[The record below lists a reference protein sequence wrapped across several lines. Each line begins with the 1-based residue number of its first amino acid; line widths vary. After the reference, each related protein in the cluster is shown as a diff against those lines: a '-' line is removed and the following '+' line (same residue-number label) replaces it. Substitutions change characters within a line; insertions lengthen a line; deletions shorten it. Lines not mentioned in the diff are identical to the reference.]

1 MLRFSDS
8 VRVAAALALLSSAR
22 PALAEDPEP
31 TLEELA
37 EKVEV
42 LTEEI
47 RHAREEAVLPETD
60 EELKSWYGMGPAASK
75 VYSKT
80 SGLSI
85 GGYAE
90 YFVQIPTGTDG
101 SERRGDMLRMV
112 PYLGYKFNDKILMN
126 TEIEIEHGSTEANLS
141 GEEGAVSIEFCY
153 LDFLLSEAANVRAG
167 NLLMPVGFLNEM
179 HEPPFY
185 WGNARPEIEQRIIPT
200 TWHELG
206 VGLHGAIASTVSYR
220 GYLVNGLNARGFDD
234 TGIRE
239 GRQGGT
245 EPLFEDIAGVFALR
259 IEPGPALSLGGSI
272 YGGQS
277 AQNQEFSGEEI
288 RGTTILTEGHVE
300 VRAGGFKGR
309 ALYARTFIDDADEIA
324 AELGTLVPESQW
336 GNYVEAGYDLAT
348 LFDDPPMS
356 SMFLW
361 SRFEIYDLQMDVPL
375 GFAKDDAL
383 DANSVTIGL
392 DVKPHPNVVLKLDAV
407 IQDNEADAPV
417 TNPVRLGAGFVF

>member
-1 MLRFSDS
+1 MLRFSVF
-8 VRVAAALALLSSAR
+8 VRMAAVVGLLSCARTALAQ
-22 PALAEDPEP
+22 DPEP

-47 RHAREEAVLPETD
+47 RRAREEAVLPETD

-85 GGYAE
+85 GGYGE
-90 YFVQIPTGTDG
+90 FFVQVPTGTDD
-101 SERRGDMLRMV
+101 SDRFGDMLRFV
-112 PYLGYKFNDKILMN
+112 PYFGYKFSDKILMN
-126 TEIEIEHGSTEANLS
+126 TEIEIEHGSTQANLS
-141 GEEGAVSIEFCY
+141 GSEGYVAIEFCY
-153 LDFLLSEAANVRAG
+153 LDFLLSEKVNVRAG

-185 WGNARPEIEQRIIPT
+185 WGNARPEIERRIIPS

-206 VGLHGAIASTVSYR
+206 VGVHGAFDETFTYR
-220 GYLVNGLNARGFDD
+220 GYLVNGLDARGFDE

-239 GRQGGT
+239 GRQGGNR
-245 EPLFEDIAGVFALR
+245 PLFEDVAGVFALKL
-259 IEPGPALSLGGSI
+259 EPGPALTVGAAL

-277 AQNQEFSGEEI
+277 AQNELFAGEEI

-324 AELGTLVPESQW
+324 AELGTGVPESQW

-348 LFDDPPMS
+348 LFDDPAMH

-361 SRFEIYDLQMDVPL
+361 TRFEIYDLQMDVPV
-375 GFAKDDAL
+375 GFAKNDAL
-383 DANSVTIGL
+383 DANSVTVGFE
-392 DVKPHPNVVLKLDAV
+392 VQPNPNVVLKLDAV

-417 TNPVRLGAGFVF
+417 TNPVRLGAGFIF

>member
-8 VRVAAALALLSSAR
+8 VRIAAAAALLSIAR
-22 PALAEDPEP
+22 PALAEDPP
-31 TLEELA
+31 TLEELE

-42 LTEEI
+42 LTEEV
-47 RHAREEAVLPETD
+47 RHAREQANLPETD
-60 EELKSWYGMGPAASK
+60 EELKSRYGMGPAASK

-90 YFVQIPTGTDG
+90 FFVQAPTGTDG
-101 SERRGDMLRMV
+101 SQRSGDMLRMV
-112 PYLGYKFNDKILMN
+112 PYLGYKFTDKILMN
-126 TEIEIEHGSTEANLS
+126 TEIEFEHGSTEENLR

-153 LDFLLSEAANVRAG
+153 LDFLLSESVNVRAG

-185 WGNARPEIEQRIIPT
+185 WGNARPDIERLIIPS

-206 VGLHGAIASTVSYR
+206 VGIHGAIASTVSYNA
-220 GYLVNGLNARGFDD
+220 YLVNGLNAQGFEE

-245 EPLFEDIAGVFALR
+245 EPLSEDAAGVFALR
-259 IEPGPALSLGGSI
+259 IEPGPALSVGGSL
-272 YGGQS
+272 YAGQS
-277 AQNQEFSGEEI
+277 GQNQLFAGEEI
-288 RGTTILTEGHVE
+288 RGTTILSEGHLE
-300 VRAGGFKGR
+300 VRTAGFKGR
-309 ALYARTFIDDADEIA
+309 LLYVRTFIHDAQEIST
-324 AELGTLVPESQW
+324 ELGHAVPESQW

-348 LFDDPPMS
+348 LFDDPPLG

-361 SRFEIYDLQMDVPL
+361 SRYEIYDLQNDVPP
-375 GFAKDDAL
+375 GFTKDDAL
-383 DANSVTIGL
+383 DANSITIGF

-407 IQDNEADAPV
+407 IQDNEADAAV
-417 TNPVRLGAGFVF
+417 TNPVRLGAGFIF